1 MLKLGRVNSF
11 QLRLLTTSRLSG
23 ARGGGQRRADD
34 ESAKSTRR
42 SKGSWDCF
50 FFLNLIGILTR
61 LKSEFSGTYSLVINQ
76 KPVESKKSTFDLAN
90 RCFT

>member
-42 SKGSWDCF
+42 SKGSWD
-50 FFLNLIGILTR
+50 
-61 LKSEFSGTYSLVINQ
+61 
-76 KPVESKKSTFDLAN
+76 
-90 RCFT
+90 